1 MADTKKAAAVDAAV
15 EEAAGEA
22 VPGLWVQYVN
32 ENPLDPEFETMDG
45 YTFQKFG
52 DAVMVKVA
60 PDRANKFRHNRNFS
74 VEEVPDASGIPDG
87 ATKTAPSRADQASVR
102 KRVGKN

>member
-32 ENPLDPEFETMDG
+32 ENPLDP
-45 YTFQKFG
+45 
-52 DAVMVKVA
+52 
-60 PDRANKFRHNRNFS
+60 
-74 VEEVPDASGIPDG
+74 
-87 ATKTAPSRADQASVR
+87 
-102 KRVGKN
+102 